1 MKKFYIDELLKS
13 VEDEGCA
20 KDLIRRVQKMCSTDG
35 FNLTKF
41 ISNNKLVLIS
51 IQKNYRREDVKA
63 AGLVNEKLSTER
75 VLGFVSN

>member
-1 MKKFYIDELLKS
+1 
-13 VEDEGCA
+13 
-20 KDLIRRVQKMCSTDG
+20 MCSTDG

-51 IQKNYRREDVKA
+51 IQKNYGREDVKA

-75 VLGFVSN
+75 VLGVKWSVEKD